1 MGIGISPII
10 MFILTHEITKK
21 LYLHKFL
28 RNIIR
33 ALRPFFRYIGRST
46 RPSTRLYQF
55 GNVVKFR
62 GRKTTYRAH
71 AQNEFD
77 MKVDL
82 REFHSEDLVARPPWL
97 VRKFKKVK
105 PMLFKVITK
114 LKDTGII
121 KK

>member
-1 MGIGISPII
+1 
-10 MFILTHEITKK
+10 MFILTHKITRK

-28 RNIIR
+28 RNIVR
-33 ALRPFFRYIGRST
+33 ALLPSFRYIGQSIK
-46 RPSTRLYQF
+46 PSTRLYQF

-77 MKVDL
+77 MKMDL

>member
-1 MGIGISPII
+1 
-10 MFILTHEITKK
+10 
-21 LYLHKFL
+21 
-28 RNIIR
+28 
-33 ALRPFFRYIGRST
+33 
-46 RPSTRLYQF
+46 
-55 GNVVKFR
+55 
-62 GRKTTYRAH
+62 
-71 AQNEFD
+71 